1 MYHFKTIRTYVGSLL
16 NFLSNL
22 EVENVDSNGNIIT
35 KRIPIQYTS
44 KEKSQAM
51 QMQSNEQ
58 LLSGNSNIIP
68 RGTLALIS
76 MMKDD
81 SRQQNRNNK
90 INVFKDQ
97 KTIQYSFNSVA
108 YNFIFEFRILCRG
121 LNEVCMIIE
130 EIAPKFNPNCSLDV
144 FDVEN
149 LSEATRIPLKMLDIS
164 FEEVDPDS
172 DVSSNLFYVICSF
185 QLEGQLYQPI
195 FSLNRIIEY
204 KQRIKIGDLD
214 YKIINFDDNS
224 GYVEVINNQISII
237 GYDKDVLDVGE
248 NTLTVNYKTSLEDD
262 VKFEWGCL
270 SNNSNI
276 ISQNRNCA
284 KIYVKDNN
292 PVEIMC
298 ILKSSSD
305 TKSIRRIF
313 QVN

>member
-1 MYHFKTIRTYVGSLL
+1 MYHFKTIRTYVASLL

-22 EVENVDSNGNIIT
+22 EIENEDSNGNIIT
-35 KRIPIQYTS
+35 KKIPVQYAS

-51 QMQSNEQ
+51 QMQSDDQ

-68 RGTLALIS
+68 RGTLVLVS

-90 INVFKDQ
+90 INIFKDN

-121 LNEVCMIIE
+121 MNEVFMIIE

-149 LSEATRIPLKMLDIS
+149 LPEATRIPLKMLDIS

-195 FSLNRIIEY
+195 FSLNRIVEY
-204 KQRIKIGDLD
+204 KQSLKIGDFD
-214 YKIINFDDNS
+214 YKIVNFDINS
-224 GYVEVINNQISII
+224 GYVEVINNQITIL
-237 GYDKDVLDVGE
+237 GFDKNELSLGNNE
-248 NTLTVNYKTSLEDD
+248 LKVNYKTSLDDD

-270 SNNSNI
+270 TSNAEI
-276 ISQNRNCA
+276 ISQNRNNV
-284 KIYVKDNN
+284 KIHIQDGEQA
-292 PVEIMC
+292 EIIC

-305 TKSIRRIF
+305 TKSIRRVFKI
-313 QVN
+313 N